1 MSFQDEIDNLDDSW
15 LKEFEISENDYKNF
29 YTEDITVIQIHLIYI
44 RDNSIKKIKEEKFL
58 LKTPG
63 ILQKE
68 ELMSI
73 IKHNIFS
80 NNIKYSLSSILKFN
94 INLEP
99 ANLKTFLRTKDKN
112 IGNNFLHS
120 VKNIDNIKFDKT
132 ITMFHDINDIFILF
146 NEKIK
151 GDTNKITKRAHFHSN
166 KKTKRNVFKEIDT

>member
-1 MSFQDEIDNLDDSW
+1 MSYEDDIDNLDDSW
-15 LKEFEISENDYKNF
+15 LKEFELSENDYKN
-29 YTEDITVIQIHLIYI
+29 YYAEEITVIQIHLIYI
-44 RDNSIKKIKEEKFL
+44 SDNSIEKVKEEKII

-68 ELMSI
+68 ELVSI
-73 IKHNIFS
+73 IKHNMLS

-112 IGNNFLHS
+112 IGNTFLQS
-120 VKNIDNIKFDKT
+120 IKNVDNIKFDKT
-132 ITMFHDINDIFILF
+132 ITMFHDINGIFILF

-151 GDTNKITKRAHFHSN
+151 SDTNKITKRAHFHSN
-166 KKTKRNVFKEIDT
+166 KKTKRNVFKEIVT

>member
-1 MSFQDEIDNLDDSW
+1 MSFQDDIDNLDDSW
-15 LKEFEISENDYKNF
+15 LKEFDLSEKDYKNF

-44 RDNSIKKIKEEKFL
+44 RDNSIEKIKEEKFI

-68 ELMSI
+68 ELVSI
-73 IKHNIFS
+73 IKHNILT

-151 GDTNKITKRAHFHSN
+151 GDINKITKRAHFHSN

>member
-1 MSFQDEIDNLDDSW
+1 MSFQDDIDNLDDSW
-15 LKEFEISENDYKNF
+15 LKEFEITENDYKNF
-29 YTEDITVIQIHLIYI
+29 YEEEITFIPIHLIYI
-44 RDNSIKKIKEEKFL
+44 SDNSIEKIKAEKMI

-63 ILQKE
+63 VLQKE
-68 ELMSI
+68 ELVSI
-73 IKHNIFS
+73 IKHNMVS
-80 NNIKYSLSSILKFN
+80 NNIRYALSSILRFN

-99 ANLKTFLRTKDKN
+99 ANLKTFLRTNDKN
-112 IGNNFLHS
+112 IGNNFLHP

-151 GDTNKITKRAHFHSN
+151 GDKNKITKRTHFHSN